1 MINAVPFAVAVWAMF
16 ITQDKQWSNQTAVSL
31 FCAFYCV
38 ALSINHIFANDPAYF
53 VWNIASSPVFIAC
66 LLMLN
71 RFTMMMLLLCLT
83 EAALAIIDSVGF
95 LTYNLGLEDAFV
107 MRVTPEKIVIALQLA
122 ALMVKDGRPVN
133 VSTVWDDLV
142 KLVRNSAA
150 YFACIEAFQD
160 RRSTIQAA

>member
-1 MINAVPFAVAVWAMF
+1 MINAAPFAVAVWAMF
-16 ITQDKQWSNQTAVSL
+16 ITQDRQWSNQVAVSF

-38 ALSINHIFANDPAYF
+38 ALSINHIFANDPSYF
-53 VWNIASSPVFIAC
+53 VWNIVSSPVFIAC

-83 EAALAIIDSVGF
+83 EAALAVIDSVGF

-133 VSTVWDDLV
+133 IATMWDDLV

-150 YFACIEAFQD
+150 YFACTYALQNK
-160 RRSTIQAA
+160 RSTI